1 MQDEPDENSAKLIK
15 NLYYAALIHSGFLVK
30 DPHYFSKNV
39 FDLINT
45 AFEVKEEVNE
55 IEVTDE
61 DLETLEPTVS
71 TKQTETPEGVDVEHN
86 INLDDENVK
95 VVNPEE
101 VGEMVSDEEEGKND
115 E

>member
-1 MQDEPDENSAKLIK
+1 M
-15 NLYYAALIHSGFLVK
+15 VK

-39 FDLINT
+39 FNLINT

-61 DLETLEPTVS
+61 DLETLEPAVET
-71 TKQTETPEGVDVEHN
+71 TETETPEGVDVEHT

-95 VVNPEE
+95 IVGGEPSLEE
-101 VGEMVSDEEEGKND
+101 PKANDEREEGEGTEEEAL
-115 E
+115 EL